1 MFSVAILN
9 LYNDNQKLQKNLDII
24 QESMEIDNLDKILI
38 VGEKPE
44 DINTELDVEYLEINS
59 DNKAFLRNKALEK
72 IDSEYTLWLSD
83 FSEVDDFTIDE
94 LVEVA
99 NEYKDADII
108 YPNSVYKNLQGD
120 KSINMYP
127 DFYGRE
133 KDILQT
139 LSIENFLPEFGVLTK
154 NQTVKDFNEDFDDFE
169 FYEKIYKNLNN
180 LKLKCSDISFITIN
194 EKDSFIDTS
203 YRAKAIRDLL
213 EIYDL
218 KEIFKNINWEDENS
232 ALATAYNIIG
242 DRLSNYYDFFN
253 ATEFYRKALLSFHN
267 KHTLKQLIKAYVY
280 MGLFDKARELVSQE
294 QGLNQDEIKEITQEI
309 SQVEQIINLLEK
321 SVLENKLDDVLSMI
335 NEVIQY
341 YKGAMIYN
349 ILGVIF
355 YYKQDLI
362 NSYRFFYK
370 AFTMNPIDED
380 ILRNLIDLAKLTG
393 NEEKVKKLVKRLI
406 G

>member
-24 QESMEIDNLDKILI
+24 QESMEIDNLDKIVI
-38 VGEKPE
+38 VGKKPE

-83 FSEVDDFTIDE
+83 FSELDDFTIDE

-232 ALATAYNIIG
+232 ALATAYTIIG

-280 MGLFDKARELVSQE
+280 MGLFDKAKELVSQE
-294 QGLNQDEIKEITQEI
+294 QGLNQDEIKAITQEI
-309 SQVEQIINLLEK
+309 SQAEQIINLLEK

-362 NSYRFFYK
+362 NSYRFFHK

-380 ILRNLIDLAKLTG
+380 ILRNLVDLAKLTG

>member
-1 MFSVAILN
+1 MFSIAILN
-9 LYNDNQKLQKNLDII
+9 LYNDNQKLQKNLDIVQDSI
-24 QESMEIDNLDKILI
+24 EIDNFDKIVI

-44 DINTELDVEYLEINS
+44 DINTELDIEYLEINS
-59 DNKAFLRNKALEK
+59 DNKAFLRNKALEN

-83 FSEVDDFTIDE
+83 FAELDDFTIDE
-94 LVEVA
+94 LIEVA
-99 NEYKDADII
+99 NEYKNADII
-108 YPNSVYKNLQGD
+108 YPNSVYKNLQSD

-180 LKLKCSDISFITIN
+180 LRLKCSDISFITIN

-218 KEIFKNINWEDENS
+218 KELFKHINWEDENS
-232 ALATAYNIIG
+232 AFSTAYTIIG
-242 DRLSNYYDFFN
+242 DRLAHYYDFFN

-267 KHTLKQLIKAYVY
+267 KHTLKQLIKAYIN
-280 MGLFDKARELVSQE
+280 MGLFDKARELVSEE

-309 SQVEQIINLLEK
+309 SQAEQIINLLEK